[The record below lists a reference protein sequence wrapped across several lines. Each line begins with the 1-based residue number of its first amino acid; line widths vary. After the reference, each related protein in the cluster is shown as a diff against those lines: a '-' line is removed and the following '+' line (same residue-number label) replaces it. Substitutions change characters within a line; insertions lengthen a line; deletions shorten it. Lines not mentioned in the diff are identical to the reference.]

1 MTEHALYDPK
11 VYDNLD
17 SIRSSCTDLA
27 ELLEG
32 DCERPTSEGDFEHPT
47 SELCIWAERASKFM
61 KAQVEECWK
70 VLERNEF
77 WVKENQ
83 IQKRLRSQARTDN
96 GRKRQ
101 HTGASA

>member
-32 DCERPTSEGDFEHPT
+32 DCEPPT